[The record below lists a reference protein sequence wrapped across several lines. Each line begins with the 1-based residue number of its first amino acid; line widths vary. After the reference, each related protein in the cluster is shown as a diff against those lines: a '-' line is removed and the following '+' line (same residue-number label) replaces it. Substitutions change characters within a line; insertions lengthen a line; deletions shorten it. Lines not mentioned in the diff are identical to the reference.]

1 MGIASHRRE
10 RRREEREELSSLRAR
25 AAEAVATAHYY
36 RGQVDLAAKQVVAW
50 KRTIGG
56 LIAQAGGV
64 LVLADEP
71 ANSITPYDKFQVTH
85 DDKTGA
91 TTFTLI
97 RGGSDE

>member
-10 RRREEREELSSLRAR
+10 RRRESREELSDLRTS
-25 AAEAVATAHYY
+25 AAEAVATAYSY
-36 RGQVDLAAKQVVAW
+36 KKQLDLAGKQVVAW

-64 LVLADEP
+64 LVLADDP
-71 ANSITPYDKFQVTH
+71 ANSITPYDKFQVNH
-85 DDKTGA
+85 DDKTGE